1 MKIVTDAGLFN
12 ESSKAPVRR
21 GEVTQGRWARG
32 FVAVGLLAISAA
44 GCVSDRAAVPDSR
57 SAPEFSAP
65 TPTVQNPGEVK
76 YYPSDEPLKIGLEH
90 FDRGNYGTAERY
102 FRDAV
107 EKSPRDATAWV
118 ALAAAYD
125 RLARFDLADRAY
137 HTAIGLTGE
146 TTQILNNEGYSFMLR
161 GDLPKARSKLLKAYE
176 REPSNPLIINNLKLL
191 DSSQRL
197 IRRAPDPRG
206 VAPD

>member
-1 MKIVTDAGLFN
+1 VGARFCGGRFACDQRCGLCEQQGSRTRF
-12 ESSKAPVRR
+12 PV
-21 GEVTQGRWARG
+21 GARILR
-32 FVAVGLLAISAA
+32 AY
-44 GCVSDRAAVPDSR
+44 SDRAEP
-57 SAPEFSAP
+57 
-65 TPTVQNPGEVK
+65 QVK

-107 EKSPRDATAWV
+107 EKAPRDATAWV
-118 ALAAAYD
+118 GLAAAYD

-137 HTAIGLTGE
+137 HTAVGLTGE